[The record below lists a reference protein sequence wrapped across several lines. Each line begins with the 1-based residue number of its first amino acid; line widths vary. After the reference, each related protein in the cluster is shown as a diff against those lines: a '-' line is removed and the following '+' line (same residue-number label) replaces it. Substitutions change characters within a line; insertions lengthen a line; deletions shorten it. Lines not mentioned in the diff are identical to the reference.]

1 MKYNTIISIFV
12 CIFLA
17 ACNPDSNTNKKR
29 IPGKGA
35 TSNQD
40 ADYDRK
46 IKNKLLDDL
55 INLIEKANADREKY
69 VKKMEEEPSDQYGML
84 AVFGGMY
91 WAESPR
97 ELISDA
103 YSERSIRYR
112 RRVYSVLLNA
122 IEINELKKFSEIR
135 ILSIKVL
142 EIFRL
147 FNLFGGTL
155 DDVVVHL
162 YSKKDTLGELDA
174 SNLKR
179 LKNLFEKLLSI
190 KTIVSNMSKHL
201 LLDYQNNENFIKT
214 DNTKL
219 GSYVV
224 ALSNQIQE
232 KYNEA
237 ERLKREIIL
246 IWSIRGN

>member
-1 MKYNTIISIFV
+1 MKYYTIISIFV
-12 CIFLA
+12 FLFLT
-17 ACNPDSNTNKKR
+17 ACNPDSNTNEKR
-29 IPGKGA
+29 TLSKGII
-35 TSNQD
+35 SNQN
-40 ADYDRK
+40 ADSDKR

-97 ELISDA
+97 ELISDTS
-103 YSERSIRYR
+103 SERSIRYR
-112 RRVYSVLLNA
+112 RHVYSVLLNA
-122 IEINELKKFSEIR
+122 IETNELNKFSEIR

-142 EIFRL
+142 EIFSL
-147 FNLFGGTL
+147 LNLFGSTL
-155 DDVVVHL
+155 DEVVVHL
-162 YSKKDTLGELDA
+162 YSKKDILDKLDT

-190 KTIVSNMSKHL
+190 KTIVSKMSKHL
-201 LLDYQNNENFIKT
+201 LLDYQNNENSIKT

-232 KYNEA
+232 NIMKQKG
-237 ERLKREIIL
+237 LKAR
-246 IWSIRGN
+246 

>member
-17 ACNPDSNTNKKR
+17 ACNSDSNTNEKR
-29 IPGKGA
+29 IPGKGV
-35 TSNQD
+35 TSNQV
-40 ADYDRK
+40 ADYDGK

-84 AVFGGMY
+84 AVFGSMY

-97 ELISDA
+97 ELISDTS
-103 YSERSIRYR
+103 SERSIRYR
-112 RRVYSVLLNA
+112 RHVYSILLNA
-122 IEINELKKFSEIR
+122 IETNELKKFSEIR

-142 EIFRL
+142 EIFSL
-147 FNLFGGTL
+147 FNLFGSTL

-162 YSKKDTLGELDA
+162 YSKKDTLGKLDT

-190 KTIVSNMSKHL
+190 KTIVSKMSKHL
-201 LLDYQNNENFIKT
+201 LLDYQNNKNSIKT
-214 DNTKL
+214 DKTKL

-237 ERLKREIIL
+237 ERLKSEIIL
-246 IWSIRGN
+246 IYTL

>member
-1 MKYNTIISIFV
+1 
-12 CIFLA
+12 
-17 ACNPDSNTNKKR
+17 
-29 IPGKGA
+29 
-35 TSNQD
+35 
-40 ADYDRK
+40 
-46 IKNKLLDDL
+46 KNKLLDDL

-84 AVFGGMY
+84 AVFGSMY
-91 WAESPR
+91 WSESPR
-97 ELISDA
+97 ELISDTS
-103 YSERSIRYR
+103 SERSIRYR
-112 RRVYSVLLNA
+112 RHVYSVLLNA
-122 IEINELKKFSEIR
+122 IETNELKKFSEIR

-142 EIFRL
+142 EIFSL
-147 FNLFGGTL
+147 LNLFGSTL

-162 YSKKDTLGELDA
+162 YSQKDTLDKLDT

-190 KTIVSNMSKHL
+190 KTIVSKMSKYL
-201 LLDYQNNENFIKT
+201 LLDYQNNENSIKT

-237 ERLKREIIL
+237 ERLKSEII
-246 IWSIRGN
+246 

>member
-12 CIFLA
+12 CLFLT
-17 ACNPDSNTNKKR
+17 ACNPDFNTNKKR
-29 IPGKGA
+29 TLSKGII
-35 TSNQD
+35 SNQD
-40 ADYDRK
+40 ADSDK
-46 IKNKLLDDL
+46 IIKNKLLDDL

-91 WAESPR
+91 WAEPPR

-103 YSERSIRYR
+103 GSERSIRYR
-112 RRVYSVLLNA
+112 RRDYSILLNA
-122 IEINELKKFSEIR
+122 IETNELKKFSEIR

-142 EIFRL
+142 EIFSL
-147 FNLFGGTL
+147 FNLFGSTL

-162 YSKKDTLGELDA
+162 YSKKDTLGKLDI

-190 KTIVSNMSKHL
+190 KTIVSKMSKRL

-214 DNTKL
+214 DNAKL

-237 ERLKREIIL
+237 ERLKSEIIL
-246 IWSIRGN
+246 IYTL